1 MTPAGMESIVVAL
14 ITAAPELVDVVIR
27 VATHEKA
34 RRVEAVRPETGHGH
48 AETAA
53 EALRT
58 GGPTDPTPAG
68 ESAMPDVPAP
78 RRHR

>member
-14 ITAAPELVDVVIR
+14 IAAAPELVDVVIR

-34 RRVEAVRPETGHGH
+34 RRVEAVRPEPGHGH

-53 EALRT
+53 DELRT
-58 GGPTDPTPAG
+58 GGKAEP
-68 ESAMPDVPAP
+68 
-78 RRHR
+78 